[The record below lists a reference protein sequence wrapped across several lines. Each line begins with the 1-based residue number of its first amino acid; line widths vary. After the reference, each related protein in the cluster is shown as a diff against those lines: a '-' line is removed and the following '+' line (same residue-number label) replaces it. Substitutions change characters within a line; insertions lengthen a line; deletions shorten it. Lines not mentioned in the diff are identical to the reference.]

1 MSCARASSHWSEPVT
16 PPDLSEP
23 RRTSPLAALFVVFQP
38 GQLRNLLPIV
48 VVAVSSGYVL
58 VIALAG
64 AVVSTLYGALS
75 WWRRE
80 WSFADG
86 VLRLDEG
93 VLVRNQRRIPIER
106 IQHVEIEQRLRHQL
120 FGLAAIRV
128 ETAGG
133 SDAELRL
140 DAISHAE
147 ASTLQSEVLARL
159 RTAASVAPVPDGE
172 GDGESEGVARQATVM
187 PPPPPPPPE
196 VLVRLPNA
204 RLFIAGVLGPEI
216 VAVLVALGFVLDTVG
231 DLGLDL
237 EDVDLSDAA
246 SSATRLALGAV
257 LLLLV
262 AGWVAIAGLVS
273 VVRKWGLTAL
283 IAGDELRVSYGL
295 LRKNEFVVKTTR
307 IRDVQIAERIVLRPL
322 HRADLRV
329 RTAGSGS
336 GDSSRVDVPMLSFAE
351 IERILQRVLPAA
363 VPLPAVEAAPPAAR
377 RRSLVRSAI
386 VGSLVAMAAGGAI
399 GVQVPVAGLALGVVI
414 LGLALAYGELW
425 YRGLGL
431 ARTSGTVHSRSG
443 ALSLRRQ
450 IVPDGR
456 VQSAGVRASFFQRR
470 RGLATTRLDL
480 AGAAVAVVDRDG
492 ATARHLAAELTTV

>member
-1 MSCARASSHWSEPVT
+1 MPMNCAPGSSPWSAPVT
-16 PPDLSEP
+16 RPDLSEP

-38 GQLRNLLPIV
+38 GQLRNLLPV
-48 VVAVSSGYVL
+48 VVIAASSGRAVL
-58 VIALAG
+58 I
-64 AVVSTLYGALS
+64 AVVGFVISAAYGALS

-93 VLVRNQRRIPIER
+93 VFVRNQRRIPIER
-106 IQHVEIEQRLRHQL
+106 IQHVEVEQRLRHQL
-120 FGLAAIRV
+120 FALAAVRV

-140 DAISHAE
+140 DAISQTE
-147 ASTLQSEVLARL
+147 AASLRSEVLAQL
-159 RTAASVAPVPDGE
+159 RSVAAPAP
-172 GDGESEGVARQATVM
+172 ATVDGDAPSPL
-187 PPPPPPPPE
+187 PPPPPSPPE
-196 VLVRLPNA
+196 VLVRLPTA
-204 RLFIAGVLGPEI
+204 RLFVAGVLGPEI

-246 SSATRLALGAV
+246 SSATRLV
-257 LLLLV
+257 LVVFLSLLV
-262 AGWVAIAGLVS
+262 AGWIAVAGLVS
-273 VVRKWGLTAL
+273 VVRKWGLTAS
-283 IAGDELRVSYGL
+283 IAGDELKVAYGL

-307 IRDVQIAERIVLRPL
+307 VRDVQIAQRIVLRPL
-322 HRADLRV
+322 GRADLRV

-351 IERILQRVLPAA
+351 IERILNRILPSA
-363 VPLPAVEAAPPAAR
+363 VPLPAVVAAPPAAR
-377 RRSLVRSAI
+377 RRSLVRSTV
-386 VGSLVAMAAGGAI
+386 VGSLVALATGGIVAL
-399 GVQVPVAGLALGVVI
+399 QAPVAGVAVGLVVLGAAI
-414 LGLALAYGELW
+414 AHGELW

-431 ARTSGTVHSRSG
+431 ARTTGTVHSRSG

-450 IVPDGR
+450 IVPEGR
-456 VQSAGVRASFFQRR
+456 VQSTGVRVSFFQRR

-480 AGAAVAVVDRDG
+480 AGASVAVLDRDG
-492 ATARHLAAELTTV
+492 ATARHLAAELTAV